1 MKRECYECHVKTKD
15 RLLSRHHLSPDQAE
29 RFTHQFDGYIQRNWQ
44 AGNLVIATHIHR
56 MAREIIKNDDLYRE
70 EKNSATLF
78 LLERYDR
85 LKSMVL
91 QNENPL
97 QTAAKLAAIGNIIDY
112 GAHAVPEDLEEFLDA
127 KLKEP
132 LAIDHR
138 KNMIEAL
145 QKAQS
150 ILYLADNAGEI
161 VLDRLFLEILDHPHV
176 VVAVRGQP
184 VINDVTLDDAQL
196 SGIDKIS
203 TLISNG
209 YDAPSTLLGHCSDDF
224 TQAYHEADVVISK
237 GQGNFE
243 GLMNEKDKILFF
255 MLMAKCNPIARLL
268 GVKKGSMVIRQNS
281 ASWPLK

>member
-127 KLKEP
+127 
-132 LAIDHR
+132 
-138 KNMIEAL
+138 
-145 QKAQS
+145 
-150 ILYLADNAGEI
+150 
-161 VLDRLFLEILDHPHV
+161 
-176 VVAVRGQP
+176 
-184 VINDVTLDDAQL
+184 
-196 SGIDKIS
+196 
-203 TLISNG
+203 
-209 YDAPSTLLGHCSDDF
+209 
-224 TQAYHEADVVISK
+224 
-237 GQGNFE
+237 
-243 GLMNEKDKILFF
+243 
-255 MLMAKCNPIARLL
+255 
-268 GVKKGSMVIRQNS
+268 
-281 ASWPLK
+281 